1 MSSKLQRWKAKLLSQ
16 AGRTTLIKSTLQ
28 SLPIYTFNC
37 FKVPEAICNK
47 MDAITRAYWW
57 GHELGEKKMH
67 LVNWDKICKPKSE
80 GGLGL
85 RKFGLMNQ
93 AMLAKQFWRISQ
105 HLHSLLAKTFKAKY
119 FPNTSIHDCSP
130 KPHHSW
136 FWRGIIDQKNR
147 FLKEGR
153 WIIGSGTN
161 IAFDHSAWFP
171 CQPHMLNH
179 PSLST
184 GTVVDLIDHINQSW
198 KFDLIRTLYPQ
209 PTCKEILN
217 IPISRTGA
225 GVD

>member
-1 MSSKLQRWKAKLLSQ
+1 MEEGMKDSLAQILVVNLVQSPNKYLGLDFMLRGKRIADFQFLVEKMSSKLQRWKSKLLSQ

-47 MDAITRAYWW
+47 MDAIIRAYWW

-119 FPNTSIHDCSP
+119 FPNTSIHD
-130 KPHHSW
+130 
-136 FWRGIIDQKNR
+136 
-147 FLKEGR
+147 
-153 WIIGSGTN
+153 
-161 IAFDHSAWFP
+161 
-171 CQPHMLNH
+171 
-179 PSLST
+179 
-184 GTVVDLIDHINQSW
+184 
-198 KFDLIRTLYPQ
+198 
-209 PTCKEILN
+209 
-217 IPISRTGA
+217 
-225 GVD
+225 